1 MAAETVRPLFTRR
14 GILATAFAAPFVPS
28 ASRAQSRKLRVG
40 ALRLASSGAVFIAQD
55 QNYFRDAGL
64 DVELVFFDA
73 AQPIAVAAASGDID
87 IGVTAFTAALFNL
100 AGKGALSVIA
110 GQARE
115 VPGFPLDAYLATT
128 QPNGASLQ
136 APKDIRGKRIGIT
149 QTGSS
154 FHFAAGLL
162 AEKYGFPISD
172 VKFVPLQSMSNIV
185 SALKGGAVDG
195 AILPATGAQGAIDSG
210 AARLLGWGGD
220 EAPWQIGAAFAA
232 AKIRGDDKTIAAFLI
247 AYRRGCRA
255 YHESF
260 NLKGAAPQPAL
271 LAIIGRYTNQP
282 PEVVSKTL
290 AYVDPDGK
298 LDVANVGR
306 QIAWYQAQ
314 NFVDKGFGVDQV
326 VDRRFVSGP

>member
-1 MAAETVRPLFTRR
+1 MPLSRRTLLTAALSAPFLSH
-14 GILATAFAAPFVPS
+14 AAP
-28 ASRAQSRKLRVG
+28 AQSRKLRVG
-40 ALRLASSGAVFIAQD
+40 VLRLASSGAVFIAQE
-55 QNYFRDAGL
+55 QGWFKETGL
-64 DVELVFFDA
+64 DVDLVFFDA

-87 IGVTAFTAALFNL
+87 IGVTAFTAGLFNL
-100 AGKGALSVIA
+100 AGKGALSVVA

-128 QPNGASLQ
+128 QANGADMK

-149 QTGSS
+149 QIGSS

-172 VKFVPLQSMSNIV
+172 VKFVPLHSMSNIV

-195 AILPATGAQGAIDSG
+195 ALLPATGAQGAVDSG

-220 EAPWQIGAAFAA
+220 EAAWQIGAAFVS
-232 AKIRGDDKTIAAFLI
+232 AKVKPDEKTIAAFLA

-255 YHESF
+255 YHEAF
-260 NLKGAAPQPAL
+260 NVKGAPAERQAPL
-271 LAIIGRYTNQP
+271 LAIVGKYTNQP
-282 PEVVSKTL
+282 PETVAKTL
-290 AYVDPDGK
+290 SWVDPDGK
-298 LDVANVGR
+298 LDVANVGK

-314 NFVDKGFGVDQV
+314 NFVDRGFGLDQV
-326 VDRRFVSGP
+326 IDRRFVTGD

>member
-1 MAAETVRPLFTRR
+1 MPRTSLSRRHLIATGLAA
-14 GILATAFAAPFVPS
+14 LAPRAAL
-28 ASRAQSRKLRVG
+28 AQSRKLRVG
-40 ALRLASSGAVFIAQD
+40 VLRLASSGPVFIAQD
-55 QNYFRDAGL
+55 LAFFKDAGL
-64 DVELVFFDA
+64 DAELVFFDA

-87 IGVTAFTAALFNL
+87 IGVTAFTAGLFNL

-128 QPNGASLQ
+128 QPNGADMK

-149 QTGSS
+149 QIGSS

-195 AILPATGAQGAIDSG
+195 ALLPATGAQGAVDSG

-220 EAPWQIGAAFAA
+220 EVAWQIGAAFAS
-232 AKIRGDDKTIAAFLI
+232 AKIKGDDKAIAAFLT

-255 YHESF
+255 YHDAF
-260 NLKGAAPQPAL
+260 NAKGAAVESQ
-271 LAIIGRYTNQP
+271 GRLIDIVARATGQAP
-282 PEVVSKTL
+282 DKVAATL
-290 AYVDPDGK
+290 AFVDPDGR
-298 LDVANVGR
+298 LDLPNVAR

-314 NFVDKGFGVDQV
+314 NFVDKGFGLEQIVDP
-326 VDRRFVSGP
+326 RFVTGG

>member
-1 MAAETVRPLFTRR
+1 MSPSRRTLLTAALS
-14 GILATAFAAPFVPS
+14 APFLS
-28 ASRAQSRKLRVG
+28 HAAIAQSRKLRVG
-40 ALRLASSGAVFIAQD
+40 VLRLASSGAVFIAQE
-55 QNYFRDAGL
+55 QGLFKEAGL
-64 DVELVFFDA
+64 DVDLVFFDA

-87 IGVTAFTAALFNL
+87 IGVTAFTAGLFNL
-100 AGKGALSVIA
+100 AGKGALAVAA

-128 QPNGASLQ
+128 QPNGADMK

-149 QTGSS
+149 QIGSS

-195 AILPATGAQGAIDSG
+195 ALLPATGAQGAVDSG

-220 EAPWQIGAAFAA
+220 EAAWQIGAAFVS
-232 AKIRGDDKTIAAFLI
+232 AKMKPDEKAIAAFLA

-255 YHESF
+255 YHEAF
-260 NLKGAAPQPAL
+260 NVKGAPADRQAPL
-271 LAIIGRYTNQP
+271 LAIVGKYTNQP
-282 PEVVSKTL
+282 PETVAKTL
-290 AYVDPDGK
+290 SYVDPDGK
-298 LDVANVGR
+298 LDIANVGK

-314 NFVDKGFGVDQV
+314 NFVDRGFGLDQAI
-326 VDRRFVSGP
+326 DRRFVTGD

>member
-1 MAAETVRPLFTRR
+1 MLLSRRTLLTAALSTPFLPH
-14 GILATAFAAPFVPS
+14 AAS
-28 ASRAQSRKLRVG
+28 TQSRKLRVG
-40 ALRLASSGAVFIAQD
+40 VLRLASSGAVFVAQE
-55 QNYFRDAGL
+55 QGLFKEANL

-87 IGVTAFTAALFNL
+87 IGVTAFTAGLFNL

-128 QPNGASLQ
+128 QPNGADMK

-149 QTGSS
+149 QIGSS

-162 AEKYGFPISD
+162 ADKYGFPISD

-185 SALKGGAVDG
+185 SALKGGSVDG
-195 AILPATGAQGAIDSG
+195 ALLPATGAQGAVDSG

-220 EAPWQIGAAFAA
+220 EAAWQIGAAFVSART
-232 AKIRGDDKTIAAFLI
+232 KPDEKTIAAFLV

-255 YHESF
+255 YHEAF
-260 NLKGAAPQPAL
+260 NVTGAPAERQAPL
-271 LAIIGRYTNQP
+271 LAIVGKYTNQP
-282 PEVVSKTL
+282 PETVAKTL
-290 AYVDPDGK
+290 SYVDPDGK
-298 LDVANVGR
+298 LDVANVGK

-314 NFVDKGFGVDQV
+314 NFVDRGFGLDQV
-326 VDRRFVSGP
+326 IDRRFVTGD